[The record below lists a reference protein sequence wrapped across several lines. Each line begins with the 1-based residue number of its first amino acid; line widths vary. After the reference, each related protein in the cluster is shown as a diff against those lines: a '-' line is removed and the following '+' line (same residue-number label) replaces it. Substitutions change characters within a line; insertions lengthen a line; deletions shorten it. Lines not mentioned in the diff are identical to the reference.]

1 MKKEEFDQLTNQM
14 QKLRQEVARK
24 DERIREVEA
33 DLQLMAEELEHGK
46 GVDEETFQKETRY
59 LKQIIELKDQQI
71 KILLEEM
78 DSLKDQTS
86 KLNS

>member
-1 MKKEEFDQLTNQM
+1 M

-59 LKQIIELKDQQI
+59 LKQIIELKDQ
-71 KILLEEM
+71 
-78 DSLKDQTS
+78 
-86 KLNS
+86 